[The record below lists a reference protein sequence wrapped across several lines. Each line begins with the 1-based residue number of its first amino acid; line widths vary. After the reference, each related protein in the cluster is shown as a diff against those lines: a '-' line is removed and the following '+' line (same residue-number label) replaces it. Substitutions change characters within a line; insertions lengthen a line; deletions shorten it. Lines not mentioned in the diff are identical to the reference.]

1 MRITS
6 LIVQLLDVILG
17 FSPFVEECTKSVPQ
31 SFAIRCAV
39 EVRLILFPNQCDIA
53 KNWRINSSNSH
64 REVLN
69 V

>member
-1 MRITS
+1 M
-6 LIVQLLDVILG
+6 LEFVFL
-17 FSPFVEECTKSVPQ
+17 VEECTMSTPQ

-39 EVRLILFPNQCDIA
+39 EVRLILFPNQCDIT
-53 KNWRINSSNSH
+53 KHWRINSSNSH